1 MKLNYAACIILLL
14 SFTYLHADEVEKQI
28 IGTWLIRD
36 NLPFNRYIT
45 YHPPCQ
51 FGGSALFNI
60 RGCGECFSEDVLYGR
75 YDVVV
80 EMPMLSSKAI
90 AFSGLWFF
98 PRDSQEKMI
107 LDIKSKNVDL
117 DRHRVRKEILDPAQ
131 GLSLTRVVQVDA
143 NEFIYEEYNPDSKGF
158 DKFKTVKLP
167 GQSMEQI
174 KQLPHLED
182 IRLTFLRPDRQSG
195 WPQNGSSSAHR

>member
-1 MKLNYAACIILLL
+1 MKPKYAVYIILLL

-51 FGGSALFNI
+51 LGEPALFNI

-75 YDVVV
+75 YDLVV
-80 EMPMLSSKAI
+80 EMPILSGKAI
-90 AFSGLWFF
+90 AGSGVWFF

-107 LDIKSKNVDL
+107 LDVKSKDVDL
-117 DRHRVRKEILDPAQ
+117 DRLRVGKEILNPAG
-131 GLSLTRVVQVDA
+131 GLCLTRVVQVDA
-143 NEFIYEEYNPDSKGF
+143 NEFIYEECNPDSKEL
-158 DKFKTVKLP
+158 DRYKAVKVP
-167 GQSMEQI
+167 DQSLEQI
-174 KQLPHLED
+174 KQLPHLDD
-182 IRLTFLRPDRQSG
+182 IRLIFLRPDGQS
-195 WPQNGSSSAHR
+195 NLSEAGSSSAHR